1 MIYNL
6 LKRSAFLIFLVYF
19 FIISIYFICW
29 ETSLVFQL
37 NETITDEIRD
47 KVDLENQNAQKN
59 LIKKY
64 EPVSLVRLLDEKNQ
78 NAENQF
84 GLEIGSDLVIHTEYN
99 TVIEKHLKGK
109 RILFIGDSLTR
120 YQYINLV
127 YFLATG
133 RWSSPVP
140 RNEIEREHK
149 SWNNFYNTTTNR
161 NKNEICDCYRGD
173 SLQSIVENRY
183 FTIHNISIMYMQYF
197 NPTNGIKFH
206 EHKYLNFECLHE
218 NSGKKCQQGC
228 QAGECMQEIGPFI
241 SSRPLIAT
249 GVVSDIVSRLCPT
262 DIVVN
267 IGLHGGGID
276 NLKIAEEIGLV
287 FRNELKDDLSNISL
301 HWKMTTQ
308 VLGNNQSII
317 TYNAEMKGANFLK
330 QKYGW
335 NVFDTWILTHGLSSH
350 PLAYWDEKHFVP
362 FVYQYLNR
370 FLILHFKNQ

>member
-120 YQYINLV
+120 
-127 YFLATG
+127 
-133 RWSSPVP
+133 
-140 RNEIEREHK
+140 
-149 SWNNFYNTTTNR
+149 
-161 NKNEICDCYRGD
+161 
-173 SLQSIVENRY
+173 
-183 FTIHNISIMYMQYF
+183 
-197 NPTNGIKFH
+197 
-206 EHKYLNFECLHE
+206 
-218 NSGKKCQQGC
+218 
-228 QAGECMQEIGPFI
+228 
-241 SSRPLIAT
+241 
-249 GVVSDIVSRLCPT
+249 
-262 DIVVN
+262 
-267 IGLHGGGID
+267 
-276 NLKIAEEIGLV
+276 
-287 FRNELKDDLSNISL
+287 
-301 HWKMTTQ
+301 
-308 VLGNNQSII
+308 
-317 TYNAEMKGANFLK
+317 
-330 QKYGW
+330 
-335 NVFDTWILTHGLSSH
+335 
-350 PLAYWDEKHFVP
+350 
-362 FVYQYLNR
+362 
-370 FLILHFKNQ
+370 